1 VKLQGKTVLV
11 TGCAGFIG
19 SHLTDALLR
28 EENEVIGLDNLS
40 AGKMDFLKDASRS
53 DKFRFVQKDTLKDDL
68 NDVMDGVDVVFH
80 MAANPDVRQGP
91 KNTRTHLD
99 QNIIATFN
107 VLEAMRESG
116 AKGICFPSTS
126 TVYGEADIIP
136 TPENYGPLL
145 PISIYGA
152 SKLSCEALIASYA
165 HTFEME
171 GVIYRFANVV
181 GPRSTHNVLHDF
193 IRKLRED
200 PTRLEILGA
209 EPGTNKSYVH
219 VSDCISAMLVSA
231 KAAASPVDVFNI
243 GSEDRLNVL
252 GIADIVVQEM
262 GLHDVRYDWTGGVR
276 GGVGWIG
283 DVKAMLLSVD
293 KLKGTGWKPS
303 MGSANSI
310 RRAVREILSAGH

>member
-1 VKLQGKTVLV
+1 MKLEGRTVMV

-28 EENEVIGLDNLS
+28 GGNKVVGVDNLS
-40 AGKMDFLKDASRS
+40 AGKREFMQEATASNNFTFKQHDLFL
-53 DKFRFVQKDTLKDDL
+53 DDI
-68 NDVMDGVDVVFH
+68 NDVMKGVDVVFH

-91 KNTRTHLD
+91 KNTRTHFD
-99 QNIIATFN
+99 QNITVTFKM
-107 VLEAMRESG
+107 LEAMRDNG

-136 TPENYGPLL
+136 TPENFGPLL

-165 HTFEME
+165 HTFDME
-171 GVIYRFANVV
+171 AVIYRFANVV
-181 GPRSTHNVLHDF
+181 GSRSTHNVLHDF

-209 EPGTNKSYVH
+209 DPGTNKSYVH
-219 VSDCISAMLVSA
+219 VSDCISAMVRSA
-231 KAAASPVDVFNI
+231 QAAASPVDVFNI
-243 GSEDRLNVL
+243 GSEDRLNVR

-262 GLHDVRYDWTGGVR
+262 GLKNVRYDWTGGVR
-276 GGVGWIG
+276 GGRGWVG
-283 DVKAMLLSVD
+283 DVKEMLLGVE
-293 KLKGTGWKPS
+293 KLKSIGWKPS
-303 MGSANSI
+303 MGSADSI
-310 RRAVREILSAGH
+310 RRAVKEILASH